1 MVQSPFHPLKTQ
13 RPASPG
19 HPAHLLTQL
28 GDGRA
33 QLLDL
38 RLQGV
43 HLTLSSV
50 AVFFRI
56 GWREIV

>member
-56 GWREIV
+56 G